1 MEIMES
7 SETENPSENM
17 EAYVSEETNTAS
29 NADVMHFRKVSR
41 DEADAW
47 ERNEWATANE
57 GINLYFIPK
66 LMEYEHLK
74 KWYIPNILQW
84 HTPNV
89 MDGGIM
95 LSVAVREEEVHSNDD
110 GGWVARPSSS
120 MEFVL
125 GKDSFIGMNTV
136 YSRASIDRNSD
147 ALYHLHINQ
156 TTNSVL
162 VDIVSDEQ
170 MRQWLLKN
178 DMHGVVY
185 RRNLN
190 PYTFGPRVVLKR
202 FQKEDYI
209 IEMDEELNNATDI
222 EKQAMIDEIKSKL
235 GL

>member
-1 MEIMES
+1 M
-7 SETENPSENM
+7 
-17 EAYVSEETNTAS
+17 SEETNAEP
-29 NADVMHFRKVSR
+29 MMRFRKVSR

-47 ERNEWATANE
+47 ERSEWATANE

-89 MDGGIM
+89 IDGGIM

-147 ALYHLHINQ
+147 ALYHLHINP
-156 TTNSVL
+156 TTKTVL
-162 VDIVSDEQ
+162 LDIVSNPQDEQ
-170 MRQWLLKN
+170 MRQWLLKH

-185 RRNLN
+185 KRISVN
-190 PYTFGPRVVLKR
+190 PHTFGPRILLKR
-202 FQKEDYI
+202 FQKKDYLVEMEDPS
-209 IEMDEELNNATDI
+209 L
-222 EKQAMIDEIKSKL
+222 IDEPIQVDMIKVTL
-235 GL
+235 GLNKHE

>member
-1 MEIMES
+1 
-7 SETENPSENM
+7 M
-17 EAYVSEETNTAS
+17 EAYVSEETTLRI
-29 NADVMHFRKVSR
+29 RKVSM
-41 DEADAW
+41 DEVNDW
-47 ERNEWATANE
+47 EREEWALANE
-57 GINLYFIPK
+57 GINLYFIPS

-95 LSVAVREEEVHSNDD
+95 LSVAVHEEEVHSNDD

-147 ALYHLHINQ
+147 ALYHLHINP
-156 TTNSVL
+156 TSKSVL

-170 MRQWLLKN
+170 MRQWLLNN

-185 RRNLN
+185 QRKLN
-190 PYTFGPRVVLKR
+190 PDTFGPRVVLKR